1 MLNVSSGFRFRAVSY
16 MRLCSRPLD
25 GIVKYEQVSPLKICF
40 RDW

>member
-25 GIVKYEQVSPLKICF
+25 GIVKYKSKLVH
-40 RDW
+40 